1 MHSEQDQQT
10 EFVIQTFTE
19 LPTHRPF
26 SEYCKPFMLETLAL
40 DFDDVCAQAVAV
52 ARRLLG
58 NRVDYF

>member
-1 MHSEQDQQT
+1 LQDFPMHSEQDQQT

-40 DFDDVCAQAVAV
+40 DFDDVCA
-52 ARRLLG
+52 
-58 NRVDYF
+58 